1 MEGED
6 CLQFSIRLE
15 RMTDDLLPFEMDLP
29 AGWTADGEAVAA
41 NVMEFGRVLRR
52 AGLDVDPG
60 QTTTFVRAL
69 TLLGLDDR
77 RDVRVAGRTIFV
89 RRSEDQPI
97 YDAAFDLFWRRP
109 AASSRLSGQLPR
121 IRQSEDRGTLSGAPS
136 QPDAPA
142 SKESVATARPRT
154 ASARELLRTADFA
167 ALTPDESRD
176 AQAMLVA
183 LRLRLAT
190 RRGRRSRLKRSGHR
204 PAARFM
210 LRRALAAGGEALRWR
225 WLRRVRRPRPIVLI
239 CDISGSM
246 ERYSRFMLR
255 FAHALRRSGA
265 PVEVFVFATRLT
277 RITRQLELRTA
288 DAALRRVAE
297 RVVDWSGGT
306 RIGECLRELN
316 QRWVRRTVRSGAVVL
331 LVSDGWER
339 GDPALLAREMAT
351 LQRSCYRLI
360 WLDPLASRPGFEPAT
375 LGLRAALPYIDDLV
389 PCASVVSL
397 TEMAERLASL

>member
-1 MEGED
+1 
-6 CLQFSIRLE
+6 
-15 RMTDDLLPFEMDLP
+15 
-29 AGWTADGEAVAA
+29 
-41 NVMEFGRVLRR
+41 MEFGRLLRR

-60 QTTTFVRAL
+60 QTTSFVRAL

-77 RDVRVAGRTIFV
+77 SDVRVAGRTIFV
-89 RRSEDQPI
+89 RRAEDRPI
-97 YDAAFDLFWRRP
+97 YDAAFDLFWSRP
-109 AASSRLSGQLPR
+109 RGLSRLSGQLPR
-121 IRQSEDRGTLSGAPS
+121 IRQSEDRGALPGGPS
-136 QPDAPA
+136 QLDALV
-142 SKESVATARPRT
+142 SEESIATVRPRA

-167 ALTPDESRD
+167 TLTPDESRD
-176 AQAMLVA
+176 AQAMLAA
-183 LRLRLAT
+183 LRPRLAM
-190 RRGRRSRLKRSGHR
+190 RRGRRSRLNRSGHR

-225 WLRRVRRPRPIVLI
+225 WLRRVPRARPIVLI

-277 RITRQLELRTA
+277 RITRQLEIRTA

-316 QRWVRRTVRSGAVVL
+316 QHWVRRAVRSSAVVL

-351 LQRSCYRLI
+351 LQRSCHRLI
-360 WLDPLASRPGFEPAT
+360 WLDPLASRPGFEPST
-375 LGLRAALPYIDDLV
+375 LGLRAALPYIDELV
-389 PCASVVSL
+389 PCATVVSL